1 MATITTRAGKGTPLT
16 NTEVDDNFTNLNT
29 DKAEL
34 SGATF
39 TGNVGIGASP
49 DTLLHVHG
57 AGSGNGTYGAQITI
71 GKNNG
76 CKISST
82 QESADDDVQGLAFF
96 TKSSN
101 QLSDSAVERLRI
113 DESGNVGIG
122 TTSPACHLNVS
133 GSGNGSVSEHV
144 RITSTDTDSKLAFVN
159 TTGNSAIVQSGQD
172 MRFMNNTANTERM
185 RIDSSGNLLVGTT
198 DNTLFNNTTGGGANI
213 LADGLTTI
221 ARQTASTTDTVFV
234 LNDTGAGG
242 TMQEFRVDGTTVGS
256 IGTKDGDIYLGTGD
270 TGLRFYDDGNEVY
283 PAQASDGAGRDAAV
297 DLGSTSKRFKDL
309 RLSGTAY
316 VGSVLI
322 GTTAATPNAKL
333 KVNGAAILNDSVI
346 YSKAYSTLDT
356 TGHVVAKATGG
367 TNGKSTTFIFTGQG
381 GGAAPFHIV
390 FACINAGGQ
399 WSATRSEIAASS
411 SVDVVASTSGND
423 VLFTF
428 KSKSGT
434 QSYSPKVKIETVG
447 SNYDTAYLAA

>member
-1 MATITTRAGKGTPLT
+1 MATITTRAGKGSPLT

-101 QLSDSAVERLRI
+101 QLSDSAVER
-113 DESGNVGIG
+113 
-122 TTSPACHLNVS
+122 
-133 GSGNGSVSEHV
+133 
-144 RITSTDTDSKLAFVN
+144 
-159 TTGNSAIVQSGQD
+159 
-172 MRFMNNTANTERM
+172 M

-198 DNTLFNNTTGGGANI
+198 ESNVDNNTSGKGIVLAEGGYVQ
-213 LADGLTTI
+213 I
-221 ARQTASTTDTVFV
+221 AREATAQTQGMLH
-234 LNDTGAGG
+234 LNATGVDANMIEFKKDAVAAG
-242 TMQEFRVDGTTVGS
+242 F

-270 TGLRFYDDGNEVY
+270 TGLRFYDDGNQVY

-381 GGAAPFHIV
+381 GGGAPFHIV
-390 FACINAGGQ
+390 FSCINAGGQ

-434 QSYSPKVKIETVG
+434 QPYSPRVRIETIG
-447 SNYDTAYLAA
+447 NFYDTAYLAA

>member
-34 SGATF
+34 SGAAF
-39 TGNVGIGASP
+39 TGNVSTTASLGVGTP
-49 DTLLHVHG
+49 SPSEKLHV
-57 AGSGNGTYGAQITI
+57 SD
-71 GKNNG
+71 
-76 CKISST
+76 SSDFLVDV
-82 QESADDDVQGLAFF
+82 SA
-96 TKSSN
+96 
-101 QLSDSAVERLRI
+101 SDSAVVFKESGGNSWRI
-113 DESGNVGIG
+113 GNDSSTDAFVVSQSESSLGTDVKLFINSSGNVGIG
-122 TTSPACHLNVS
+122 TTGPSYPLDVDGLIAS
-133 GSGNGSVSEHV
+133 
-144 RITSTDTDSKLAFVN
+144 
-159 TTGNSAIVQSGQD
+159 QD
-172 MRFMNNTANTERM
+172 AYLITANSSGTPSAGAFMFRPASNTLALGTNSTERM
-185 RIDSSGNLLVGTT
+185 RIDSAGNLLVGTT
-198 DNTLFNNTTGGGANI
+198 ESNVDNNTSGKGIVLAEGGYVQ
-213 LADGLTTI
+213 I
-221 ARQTASTTDTVFV
+221 AREATAQTQGMLH
-234 LNDTGAGG
+234 LNATGVDANMIEFKKDAVAAG
-242 TMQEFRVDGTTVGS
+242 F

-367 TNGKSTTFIFTGQG
+367 TNGNSTTFIFTGQG

-390 FACINAGGQ
+390 FSCINAGGQ

-434 QSYSPKVKIETVG
+434 QLYSPRVRIETIG
-447 SNYDTAYLAA
+447 NFYDTAYLAA